1 MSKKVK
7 ILCLTDHRGHSSENS
22 VYALLRTMLQHP
34 DCLQIDV
41 ASRGNK
47 DNDDFF
53 YQFDSTLLSV
63 VQVSSNFEWDKTGQ
77 QFTTNTKVVSISDYD
92 WIFLRL
98 PRPIPEVF
106 FEFLMSIFPEERI
119 FNRPSGII
127 ETSSK
132 AFLLEVA
139 DICPPMQ
146 LIHNQASLEVFKAK
160 FPIVLKPFLNYG
172 GKGILKIKDDLV
184 WEGQHATAY
193 TEWIAAQNSDNL
205 EYLGMQYMENV
216 HLGDKRII
224 VCNGHILTA
233 AIRYPAEGSWMCNV
247 AQGGHSAP
255 SEPTAEEYQMIEQLT
270 PILLPKGII
279 IYGVDTLAGPDGKRR
294 LSEINTLSIGGIA
307 PSGQNVVQKAVDA
320 IWEFITQH
328 S

>member
-1 MSKKVK
+1 MSKKIK
-7 ILCLTDHRGHSSENS
+7 ILCLTDHSGHSSENS
-22 VYALLRTMLQHP
+22 VYALLKTMLQHP
-34 DCLQIDV
+34 DCAQIDV
-41 ASRGNK
+41 ASRGHK
-47 DNDDFF
+47 ENDSFF
-53 YQFDSTLLSV
+53 YQFHNNPLHV
-63 VQVSSNFEWDKTGQ
+63 VQVSPNFEWDKTGM
-77 QFTTNTKVVSISDYD
+77 QFSQNTKSVSISDYD

-98 PRPIPEVF
+98 PRPIPEGF

-146 LIHNQASLEVFKAK
+146 LIYNQASLEAFKAK

-184 WEGQHATAY
+184 WEGQQASPY
-193 TEWIAAQNSDNL
+193 SDWVAAQDFDNF

-224 VCNGHILTA
+224 VCNGQILTA

-255 SEPTAEEYQMIEQLT
+255 SKPTLEEYQMIDKLT
-270 PILLPKGII
+270 PILLPKGIV
-279 IYGVDTLAGPDGKRR
+279 IYGVDTLAGPEGKRV

-307 PSGQNVVQKAVDA
+307 PSGQNVVQKAVNA
-320 IWEFITQH
+320 IWEFILNH
-328 S
+328 H